1 MVATVRELRSTSTT
15 VDYYAADGYYAKDDP
30 EHRRA
35 SFWHGETA
43 LAVGLRGHVKPEE
56 FESVLSGHV
65 PRADVR
71 LGRKRDDEHV
81 HRPGW
86 DITLSAP
93 KSVSLEALVRGDR
106 RVIRAHDQA
115 VYETL
120 DWIEKELLE
129 TRGWDPATQERPRI
143 AAHGMAVAGFRH
155 LTSRDLDP
163 QLHTHCILANMT
175 RNGAGDWRS
184 VEPTMLR
191 RNEKL
196 IGAYYRNELAS
207 RLVGLGIALAPRLI
221 GRVPGFELAG
231 YDRDHLDAF
240 SGRRRE
246 ILRFLDERNLPHTAA
261 ATQMAALYTR
271 RRKTEAGLAELVP
284 AWRERAV
291 SLGLQCEPA
300 ALRPRRPID
309 PETGKKFP
317 MPKAVIVKHPKNEI
331 RRRQRAPALPGIPM
345 PVKPTRSKGAIRHR
359 PGLAPVRLLG
369 TPERSLVDVVAR
381 AVAHMEERRTVIP
394 RGEIRAIALG
404 HAPGRYRLGGNRRDD
419 RAALPGGRIGRN
431 KIPRS

>member
-1 MVATVRELRSTSTT
+1 MVATISELGSTATA
-15 VDYYAADGYYAKDDP
+15 VAYYEADGYYAKNDP

-35 SFWHGETA
+35 SFWHGEAA
-43 LAVGLRGHVKPEE
+43 LAVGLRGHVKPKK

-65 PRADVR
+65 PGTDVR
-71 LGRKRDDEHV
+71 LGRKRDGEHV

-120 DWIEKELLE
+120 DWIERELLE
-129 TRGWDPATQERPRI
+129 TRGWDPAKKERPRI
-143 AAHGMAVAGFRH
+143 AANGMAVAGFRH
-155 LTSRDLDP
+155 LTSRNLDP

-191 RNEKL
+191 RNQKL

-207 RLVGLGIALAPRLI
+207 RLVALGFAVAPRLI
-221 GRVPGFELAG
+221 GQVPGFELAG
-231 YDRDHLDAF
+231 YDKNFLDAF

-246 ILRFLDERNLPHTAA
+246 ILRFLDEHNLPHTAA
-261 ATQMAALYTR
+261 ATQMAALHTR
-271 RRKTEAGLAELVP
+271 RRKTDAGLAELVP
-284 AWRERAV
+284 AWRKRADE
-291 SLGLQCEPA
+291 LGLHCEPA
-300 ALRPRRPID
+300 ALHPPRPID

-317 MPKAVIVKHPKNEI
+317 MPRSLIVEHSQKRN
-331 RRRQRAPALPGIPM
+331 APAEASACASQN
-345 PVKPTRSKGAIRHR
+345 R
-359 PGLAPVRLLG
+359 
-369 TPERSLVDVVAR
+369 ER
-381 AVAHMEERRTVIP
+381 
-394 RGEIRAIALG
+394 G
-404 HAPGRYRLGGNRRDD
+404 
-419 RAALPGGRIGRN
+419 
-431 KIPRS
+431 

>member
-1 MVATVRELRSTSTT
+1 MVATVTELRSTSAA
-15 VDYYAADGYYAKDDP
+15 VDYYEKDGYYAKNDP

-35 SFWHGETA
+35 SFWHGEA
-43 LAVGLRGHVKPEE
+43 ASAAGLRGHVHPKR
-56 FESVLSGHV
+56 FESVLSGQV
-65 PRADVR
+65 PGADVR
-71 LGRKRDDEHV
+71 LGRKRDGEHV

-120 DWIEKELLE
+120 DWVENELLE
-129 TRGWDPATQERPRI
+129 TRGWDPETQKRPRI

-175 RNGAGDWRS
+175 RIGSGAWRS
-184 VEPTMLR
+184 LEPTLIR
-191 RNEKL
+191 RNAKL

-207 RLVGLGIALAPRLI
+207 RLVGLGFAVAPRLI

-231 YDRDHLDAF
+231 YGQDFLDAF

-246 ILRFLDERNLPHTAA
+246 ILRFLEERNLPYTAA
-261 ATQMAALYTR
+261 TTQMAALHTR

-284 AWRERAV
+284 EWRERGRKPRAAMRTG
-291 SLGLQCEPA
+291 SASPA
-300 ALRPRRPID
+300 ASCRPADRQDYSDAEGGDGRPSR
-309 PETGKKFP
+309 K
-317 MPKAVIVKHPKNEI
+317 
-331 RRRQRAPALPGIPM
+331 
-345 PVKPTRSKGAIRHR
+345 
-359 PGLAPVRLLG
+359 
-369 TPERSLVDVVAR
+369 
-381 AVAHMEERRTVIP
+381 
-394 RGEIRAIALG
+394 
-404 HAPGRYRLGGNRRDD
+404 
-419 RAALPGGRIGRN
+419 
-431 KIPRS
+431 